1 MQTRTMLPWKLE
13 KPILG
18 SIVIISH
25 KFMTQEGG
33 DISLALLE
41 ALLDQSWVSDS
52 TAPRSSRGNQK
63 KNRTYFSTVL
73 FLTRSRVF

>member
-1 MQTRTMLPWKLE
+1 
-13 KPILG
+13 
-18 SIVIISH
+18 
-25 KFMTQEGG
+25 MTQEGG

-63 KNRTYFSTVL
+63 KKDIL
-73 FLTRSRVF
+73 FHSVVSHSLSCFLNEAPSGNAVSRWSWTRGGL

>member
-1 MQTRTMLPWKLE
+1 
-13 KPILG
+13 
-18 SIVIISH
+18 
-25 KFMTQEGG
+25 MTQEGG

-41 ALLDQSWVSDS
+41 ALLDQSWVGDS